1 MKSLMGIPAIQKESD
16 VIKGPFY
23 RGGGNYVV
31 TSADI
36 SMEEYE
42 NYKKSLEECGF
53 EKYADNGEGFGN
65 AVFSVTYQ
73 KGAIVLTVVYYA
85 VTKNMTVSFYSGEL
99 SSHLQ
104 YRESDQIEGAKTT
117 MYMTELWWFGNSFV
131 FQLKN
136 GHFIISDGGYRN
148 DLAYLLDFLE
158 EHAPNGEK
166 PVVDAWII
174 THAHGDHCG
183 ALMTI
188 VEFHREWMDRIFVEG
203 IYVSE
208 PNDEVLAKC
217 GGHTPH
223 AIVRLA
229 AVWFKK
235 QDGSSTGL
243 YRPLTGQRYYFSDI
257 TMDIIYSQEQVMEEN
272 YTNLNEASTVCLFT
286 IEGQKCFL
294 SGDVHE
300 TGLEFIVKNYPKE
313 YLELDFFTLNHHGF
327 NTSQVFH
334 EYAKVKTALI
344 TRIDRLP
351 AQRIRETRYLMEQA
365 EESLNWKDGT
375 LVFEFPYEV
384 GAYKC
389 LPKNDWKYEEGA
401 ERPTAGGPIYS
412 LWGNAYTGFIFD
424 LDDILTDG
432 EDIKDDAKR
441 FLTFAAEKKVHLSAF
456 SLQRTTEEI
465 ALLFKH
471 KGIDTYFE
479 LILGKDS
486 LGTENPYGQALQKS
500 EDQFATNHHKM
511 VVLCNA
517 EEAILS
523 NLEVGVKT
531 AAIMNAEEMSEEMRT
546 KAWKCFATCDELI
559 EYFISRDIDYE

>member
-1 MKSLMGIPAIQKESD
+1 MESLMGIPGIQKKGD
-16 VIKGPFY
+16 AIKGPFY

-31 TSADI
+31 TSSDI
-36 SMEEYE
+36 SMEECE
-42 NYKKSLEECGF
+42 NYKKKLTECGF
-53 EKYADNGEGFGN
+53 EKSADNGDGFGN
-65 AVFSVTYQ
+65 TVFSATYQ
-73 KGAIVLTVVYYA
+73 KGTIVLTVVYYA
-85 VTKNMTVSFYSGEL
+85 MTESMTVSFYSGM
-99 SSHLQ
+99 SSPHLKYQ
-104 YRESDQIEGAKTT
+104 ESPQIEGAKTT
-117 MYMTELWWFGNSFV
+117 MYMPELWWFGNSFV

-148 DLAYLLDFLE
+148 DLAYLFDFLE

-166 PVVDAWII
+166 PIVDAWII

-183 ALMTI
+183 ALMTV
-188 VEFHREWMDRIFVEG
+188 VEFHRDWMERIYVEG

-229 AVWFKK
+229 SVWFKK
-235 QDGSSTGL
+235 QDGSTTGL
-243 YRPLTGQRYYFSDI
+243 YRPQTGQRYYFSDI
-257 TMDIIYSQEQVMEEN
+257 TMDILYSQEQIVEET

-334 EYAKVKTALI
+334 EYANVKTALI
-344 TRIDRLP
+344 TRIDQLP
-351 AQRIRETRYLMEQA
+351 VQRIRETKYLMEQA
-365 EESLNWKDGT
+365 KESLNWKEGT

-384 GAYKC
+384 GSYKR

-401 ERPTAGGPIYS
+401 ERPTAGGPIYL

-424 LDDILTDG
+424 MDDILFNG
-432 EDIKDDAKR
+432 ENLREDAKR
-441 FLTFAAEKKVHLSAF
+441 FLEFADEKKVHLATFSA
-456 SLQRTTEEI
+456 QRTSEEM
-465 ALLFKH
+465 ALLLEKT
-471 KGIDTYFE
+471 GIDTYFE
-479 LILGKDS
+479 LVLGNDMLQTKELYAD
-486 LGTENPYGQALQKS
+486 ALRKCEES
-500 EDQFATNHHKM
+500 FRTNHHKL
-511 VVLCNA
+511 VVLTNA
-517 EEAILS
+517 EEAVLS

-531 AAIMNAEEMSEEMRT
+531 AAIMNTEDMSEEMRA
-546 KAWKCFATCDELI
+546 KAWKCFASLDELI
-559 EYFISRDIDYE
+559 EYLVSRDVDYK